1 MVASQ
6 VVGVTSQPRLTPY
19 ISVDM
24 FKNHRRRGV
33 QVDNLVPR
41 GTPDDQDAALAEVI
55 ESASVWVDNLILQIL
70 AATQDTV
77 LDQVNVDRRGYATI
91 HPRYRPVIALT
102 SFAIGPAPNTMQTY
116 TDLTGVGVQP
126 NKLTVPTAPLTLT
139 TSQGPLQF
147 GAVAAPADRTW
158 CQYTYQNGYPVTTL
172 TAAATAG
179 ATQISV
185 ADTTGIVAGQTYL
198 TIYDLQRRFRFLA
211 GTVSTAPQG
220 GVGTGPGTVTCPA
233 LPYALP
239 NSGNYPTMVSALPAD
254 VVEAVVLVTRAIIKE
269 TGGGNASATSA
280 RGPSRSAEH
289 AVPGAGDDYAEA
301 EAILHPYQVP
311 VE

>member
-1 MVASQ
+1 MAVSQ

-33 QVDNLVPR
+33 SVDNLVPR
-41 GTPDDQDAALAEVI
+41 GRPDEQDAALAEII

-77 LDQVNVDRRGYATI
+77 LERVNVDRRGYANI
-91 HPRYRPVIALT
+91 HPRYRPVIALVQ
-102 SFAIGPAPNTMQTY
+102 FAIGSAPNTMQTFA
-116 TDLTGVGVQP
+116 DLTGVGVQP
-126 NKLTVPTAPLTLT
+126 TTIAVPTTPWALT
-139 TSQGPLQF
+139 TSAGPLQF
-147 GAVAAPADRTW
+147 GAVSAPMDRAW
-158 CQYTYQNGYPVTTL
+158 VQYTYQNGFPVTTL
-172 TAAATAG
+172 TAPAAQG
-179 ATQISV
+179 ATSISV

-198 TIYDLQRRFRFLA
+198 TIYDLQRRARFLA
-211 GTVSTAPQG
+211 GTVSTAASG
-220 GVGTGPGTVTCPA
+220 GVGTGPGTVQCNP

-269 TGGGNASATSA
+269 TGGGNVSAA
-280 RGPSRSAEH
+280 SRSA
-289 AVPGAGDDYAEA
+289 AGTASSKDPLAGDDYAEA
-301 EAILHPYQVP
+301 EAILHPYLAP